1 MAFPRSPY
9 DKVGGLYYFGRMF
22 DKVALLEAGELPD
35 DYLDNLGTGFDKRC
49 CNFLDIS
56 YEQLKQLVKSGS
68 SIEATLEAAYKI
80 GRRPSEEEME
90 VWNEFLRKRGWNDE
104 ATAILEKRKREGG
117 LEHRDD
123 IRTMFDFLDAD
134 EGRELRK

>member
-22 DKVALLEAGELPD
+22 DKVALHDAGELPD
-35 DYLDNLGTGFDKRC
+35 DYLENLGTGFDKRC

-56 YEQLKQLVKSGS
+56 YEQFQDLVKSS
-68 SIEATLEAAYKI
+68 SSVEAALESAYKI
-80 GRRPSEEEME
+80 GRRPSEEETE

-104 ATAILEKRKREGG
+104 ATPILLKRKQESGF
-117 LEHRDD
+117 ESRDD
-123 IRTMFDFLDAD
+123 IRTMFDYLDVD
-134 EGRELRK
+134 EGREIRK